1 MNQETCSCELCD
13 LKTLFYAHLEEE
25 QVETFCSGKVEK
37 EYKNG
42 DVIVKEGSLIHDFVY
57 LKSGLVKLF
66 HTDANQKDQIITI
79 AKPFDYISMLSV
91 FSNKHYNYSVT
102 AIEDSVTCCLNMQNI
117 IQLVK
122 TNGSYAIGII
132 EKMSSITDK
141 IVLTSLEIRKRNLRG
156 RVAYVLMYFYDE
168 VYQSLEFEL
177 PLSRKEIGEYIG
189 MTTENVI
196 RTLSEFR
203 KDKIISING
212 KVIEIKDIET
222 LKSIALFG

>member
-1 MNQETCSCELCD
+1 MNQETCNCELCD

-25 QVETFCSGKVEK
+25 EVETFCSGKVEK
-37 EYKNG
+37 EYKKG
-42 DVIVKEGSLIHDFVY
+42 DTIVKEGALIQDFVY

-66 HTDANQKDQIITI
+66 HTDSHQKEQIISI
-79 AKPFDYISMLSV
+79 AKPFDYISLLSV
-91 FSNKHYNYSVT
+91 FSNKRFNYSVT
-102 AIEDSVTCCLNMQNI
+102 AIENSVTCCLDMQNI
-117 IQLVK
+117 MNLVK
-122 TNGSYAIGII
+122 TNGNYAIGII
-132 EKMSSITDK
+132 EKMSTITDK
-141 IVLTSLEIRKRNLRG
+141 IILTTLDIRKKNLRG

-168 VYQSLEFEL
+168 IYNALEFEL

-212 KVIEIKDIET
+212 KIIEIRDLET
-222 LKSIALFG
+222 LKSIAQFG